1 MRAVLLNGSPR
12 KGNTC
17 AALHALKTGFV
28 LIDGLEVVEINAS
41 KLQISPCIACGAC
54 EKREGCVLDDQ
65 TNEVMEEILRA
76 DVLVFALPVYWWG
89 IPAQLK
95 LIIDKFYSRMERFA
109 QVKKLVGVL
118 MVGQLSTDN
127 IQYELIHQQIA
138 CISDYLGWEVIF
150 SKAYSAYDP
159 EDLAADQGA
168 IQEIKTL
175 WQGTADALSNSM
187 IPPKPLP

>member
-12 KGNTC
+12 RGNTC

-28 LIDGLEVVEINAS
+28 SDGLEAVEIDAS
-41 KLQISPCIACGAC
+41 KVHISPCIACGAC
-54 EKREGCVLDDQ
+54 KKREGCILDDQ
-65 TNEVMEEILRA
+65 TNEVMKEILRA

-95 LIIDKFYSRMERFA
+95 LIIDKFYSQMERLA

-127 IQYELIHQQIA
+127 IQYGLIHQQIS

-159 EDLAADQGA
+159 EDLAADQEA
-168 IQEIKTL
+168 MQEIETL
-175 WQGTADALSNSM
+175 WQASQM
-187 IPPKPLP
+187 P